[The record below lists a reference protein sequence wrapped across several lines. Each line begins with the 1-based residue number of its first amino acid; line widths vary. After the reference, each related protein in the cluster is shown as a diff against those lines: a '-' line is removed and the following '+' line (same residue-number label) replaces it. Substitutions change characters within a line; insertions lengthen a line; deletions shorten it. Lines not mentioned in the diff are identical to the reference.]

1 MNNDTIKLIRKTSN
15 VNSLMVII
23 FYMLDIALI
32 RLGDLAVYHIAGKS
46 AYYED
51 IAQLVSYCIQYLVV
65 VPIVLVVFRLVS
77 GKKEGLNNS
86 LFQKVFNA
94 CKMGS
99 KVDCHIIRTYLCLK
113 LYQHIYFLIC
123 AESFWNEP

>member
-65 VPIVLVVFRLVS
+65 VPIVLVVFRLLS
-77 GKKEGLNNS
+77 GKKEGL
-86 LFQKVFNA
+86 KITA
-94 CKMGS
+94 CKMGGE
-99 KVDCHIIRTYLCLK
+99 VDSHIIRAYLRRK

-123 AESFWNEP
+123 AESFGNEP

>member
-51 IAQLVSYCIQYLVV
+51 I
-65 VPIVLVVFRLVS
+65 
-77 GKKEGLNNS
+77 S
-86 LFQKVFNA
+86 L
-94 CKMGS
+94 
-99 KVDCHIIRTYLCLK
+99 
-113 LYQHIYFLIC
+113 
-123 AESFWNEP
+123 

>member
-1 MNNDTIKLIRKTSN
+1 MDNDTIKLIRKTSN

-65 VPIVLVVFRLVS
+65 VPIVLVVFRIVS
-77 GKKEGLNNS
+77 GKKEGDEKINS
-86 LFQKVFNA
+86 FASPPLHFLFFLCFQQIKTGLEISVL
-94 CKMGS
+94 S
-99 KVDCHIIRTYLCLK
+99 IILLRILSGR
-113 LYQHIYFLIC
+113 HV
-123 AESFWNEP
+123 